1 MIDSALPASDGL
13 NLTLKELLFYQQQS
27 KPRPQQ
33 GLAKSAMAG
42 PYRSAIKGRGMEF
55 DEVRQYQAGDDVRAI
70 DWRVTARTGSTHTK
84 VFKEEKERPV
94 LMLVDFSDSMIFG
107 SQLLL
112 KSVQA
117 AHLAAYL
124 AWQAKQRGDRVGG
137 VIFNQSQHQE
147 LRPKGRAS
155 GVLQWLHQLQQL
167 YTNQP
172 QALLQLDFDHHQTPA
187 NHPDYFTQQLTRL
200 RRLAQPGSQVHI
212 ISDFAH
218 LDDAGEK
225 QLALIKR
232 HNQVTAWQV
241 FDPIEQALPKT
252 RSLTAK
258 LTFNVITEQGA
269 GWLRLGKDDQR
280 YQQQASLRQQQLLKR
295 LTRRAIGIRQI
306 SAGQP
311 LFAQT

>member
-1 MIDSALPASDGL
+1 MIHSALTDSDGL
-13 NLTLKELLFYQQQS
+13 NLTLKELLFYQQQT
-27 KPRPQQ
+27 KPRSQL
-33 GLAKSAMAG
+33 GLAKNAMAG
-42 PYRSAIKGRGMEF
+42 PYRSTIKGRGMEF

-84 VFKEEKERPV
+84 IFKEEKERPV
-94 LMLVDFSDSMIFG
+94 LMLVDLSDSMIFG

-117 AHLAAYL
+117 AHLGAYL
-124 AWQAKQRGDRVGG
+124 AWQAKQRGDRIGG

-155 GVLQWLHQLQQL
+155 GVLQWLHQLKQL

-172 QALLQLDFDHHQTPA
+172 QALLQLEQGQEPVSLNQA
-187 NHPDYFTQQLTRL
+187 DYFTQQLTRL
-200 RRLAQPGSQVHI
+200 RRLAQPGSQVHV

-218 LDDAGEK
+218 LDEAGEK

-232 HNQVTAWQV
+232 HNQVTAWQI
-241 FDPIEQALPKT
+241 FDPLEQALPKT
-252 RSLTAK
+252 KGLGARLS
-258 LTFNVITEQGA
+258 FNVITERGA
-269 GWLRLGKDDQR
+269 GWLRLGKDNQN
-280 YQQQASLRQQQLLKR
+280 YQQQAQLRQQHLLAR
-295 LTRRAIGIRQI
+295 LTRRAIGLRQI

-311 LFAQT
+311 LLGQV

>member
-1 MIDSALPASDGL
+1 MINPALPDSDGL
-13 NLTLKELLFYQQQS
+13 NLTLKELLFYQQQN
-27 KPRPQQ
+27 KPRPLQ

-42 PYRSAIKGRGMEF
+42 SYRSSIKGRGMEF
-55 DEVRQYQAGDDVRAI
+55 DEVRQYQPGDDVRAI

-84 VFKEEKERPV
+84 IFKEEKERPV
-94 LMLVDFSDSMIFG
+94 LMLVDLSDSMIFG

-112 KSVQA
+112 KSVQG

-124 AWQAKQRGDRVGG
+124 AWQAKQRGDRIGG
-137 VIFNQSQHQE
+137 VIFNQGQHQE

-172 QALLQLDFDHHQTPA
+172 QALLQVELGSSQTPV
-187 NHPDYFTQQLTRL
+187 NQQDYFTQQLTRL
-200 RRLAQPGSQVHI
+200 RRLAQPGSQVHV

-241 FDPIEQALPKT
+241 FDPLELQLPKA
-252 RSLTAK
+252 RGLASK
-258 LTFNVITEQGA
+258 LTFNVLTEQGA
-269 GWLRLGKDDQR
+269 GWLRLGKDDSH
-280 YQQQASLRQQQLLKR
+280 YQQQALLRQQHLLTR
-295 LTRRAIGIRQI
+295 LTRRAISLRQI

-311 LFAQT
+311 LFAQL